1 MKRTRYFIIT
11 IICTVCL
18 LAGCTDERQCVK
30 TLDLAYDLLN
40 EGYPDSAF
48 NLLEGMQD
56 DVSGLS
62 SNRQM
67 RFYYLLGLAYNDK
80 DEVPMAMHSFHEACD
95 CADTT
100 RSDCDL
106 HTLSRA
112 HGQLAQ
118 IFLEQDAPQNALKQ
132 LLIAYRIA
140 KKDLYTLMAIA
151 TFSKCT
157 EAYKILNKMDSAVL
171 VKQKASRYYL
181 EYGDTLRSALSL
193 EPIIDVLLD
202 KGNFSLAKE
211 YMDIYEKYSGRF
223 DENGS
228 ILDGFEIYYYD
239 KSLYYL
245 NQNKLDSA
253 EYFAR
258 QVIKSKRF
266 SDLEAGYKALYLLYN
281 KTEQKDSLAKYAMLA
296 YETNDSVYR
305 ELSTDN
311 YQRMQAVYDY
321 TRHQQ
326 LAERSQ
332 QESNYFRL
340 CLVIAVSVSI
350 IIILFILFFYYQ
362 TRKKKEQIED
372 DFAHL
377 QQERT
382 ALEELMAKKQQE
394 FDVEI
399 DEKQAAIKA
408 IEMKLSETQTYKELN
423 AIDMAL
429 QSDAITKKFRDKACG
444 KGAEPT
450 YNDWLLLRALV
461 DHTLPGF
468 VPSIKKDYP
477 QISSSDIELCLLVRL
492 RFRTDEIA
500 TLSHLSSSGVS
511 KAKGRL
517 LTKIFKTDIGGAK
530 EFERRLLKIH

>member
-1 MKRTRYFIIT
+1 
-11 IICTVCL
+11 
-18 LAGCTDERQCVK
+18 
-30 TLDLAYDLLN
+30 LDLAYDLLN

-140 KKDLYTLMAIA
+140 KKDLDTLMAIA